1 MGRSARGRAR
11 TAVAGRDRVLDAA
24 RAFALGVV
32 VLAHALAWDVGTGVP
47 ANVLDRRPDVAWL
60 TWLLQVLP
68 LFFAAG
74 GIANATSWRREPDVA
89 AFWRRRLLRLSTPA
103 LLYTSVWTAVLL
115 PLAVVV
121 PLAEPAG
128 RFAAQLVWFLGVYA
142 AVVVAAPWTVRWTAR
157 PWPTLAAWLVTVL
170 AVDLLRW
177 NVDPALGWLNLLL
190 VWGFAHQLGYHL
202 PALRTAPRLRLLL
215 GAVVAATTAV
225 ALGVLGPYSAV
236 LVSYVG
242 DPEPS
247 NLSPPTLV
255 VALYA
260 VAQVLGLAA
269 LWPWLDR
276 RLAAD
281 RLYLAVGA
289 FGARGIGIYLWHIPI
304 VALVAGVAWWLG
316 FDAAPLGAAWWA
328 AHLLGVAVVLAGA
341 WWLAGRAQAAERRA
355 LARVSGWR
363 AWRVPLAP
371 VAVAVPLVLL
381 SVSTTGFGTWWGAG
395 MLGLPSS
402 SLLDLALLAA
412 AWRVLATS
420 AAPA

>member
-1 MGRSARGRAR
+1 MDRSPRDRVP

-32 VLAHALAWDVGTGVP
+32 VLAHALAWDVGTGAP
-47 ANVLDRRPDVAWL
+47 TSVLDRRPDVAWV

-74 GIANATSWRREPDVA
+74 GVANAASWRREPDVGS
-89 AFWRRRLLRLSTPA
+89 FWRRRLLRLTTPA
-103 LLYTSVWTAVLL
+103 LLYAGVWTAVLL

-128 RFAAQLVWFLGVYA
+128 RFASQLVWFLGVYA

-157 PWPTLAAWLVTVL
+157 PLPTLAAWLVAVL

-177 NVDPALGWLNLLL
+177 HVEPALGWLNLLL

-202 PALRTAPRLRLLL
+202 PTLRTTSRPRLLL
-215 GAVVAATTAV
+215 GAAIAATAAV
-225 ALGVLGPYSAV
+225 GLGVLGPYSAA
-236 LVSYVG
+236 LVSYTA

-276 RLAAD
+276 LLAAD
-281 RLYLAVGA
+281 RPYLAVGA
-289 FGARGIGIYLWHIPI
+289 FGARGIGIYLWHIPL

-316 FDAAPLGAAWWA
+316 FDAAPLGAAWWSV
-328 AHLLGVAVVLAGA
+328 HLLGLAAVLAGA
-341 WWLAGRAQAAERRA
+341 WWLAGTAQAAERRA
-355 LARVSGWR
+355 LGRWAGRR
-363 AWRVPLAP
+363 ACRVPLAP

-381 SVSTTGFGTWWGAG
+381 SVSTTGFGTWWGSG
-395 MLGLPSS
+395 MLGVPSS
-402 SLLDLALLAA
+402 SLLNLAVLAGL
-412 AWRVLATS
+412 WRVLAPCP
-420 AAPA
+420 APR